1 MFRGYFKNPEATE
14 ASIDADG
21 WFHSGDIGFV
31 RADNHAVQVIDRIK
45 NIFKLSQGE
54 YIAVEKVE
62 NVYLQN
68 ELVDQICVYGDST
81 QNYIVAVVVPKKAKL
96 VDLVQQST
104 LEDSVKQKCFEDL
117 CANHEVR
124 QLVLSELNKTALEAK
139 VGVVRSFDLVVRLR
153 ACPKHP
159 SGAHRVVRQQQH
171 SLSFP
176 EDEAPCHSG
185 DVQGN
190 HQGNVP

>member
-1 MFRGYFKNPEATE
+1 M
-14 ASIDADG
+14 DADG
-21 WFHSGDIGFV
+21 WFHSGDIGFI
-31 RADNHAVQVIDRIK
+31 REDNHAVQVIDRIK

-104 LEDSVKQKCFEDL
+104 LEDSMKQKCFEDL
-117 CANHEVR
+117 CANREVR
-124 QLVLSELNKTALEAK
+124 ELVLSELNKTALEAK
-139 VGVVRSFDLVVRLR
+139 VSVVLLVQRSCLASSVSETSIWN
-153 ACPKHP
+153 PPNGP
-159 SGAHRVVRQQQH
+159 SATTFF
-171 SLSFP
+171 LP
-176 EDEAPCHSG
+176 P
-185 DVQGN
+185 
-190 HQGNVP
+190 

>member
-1 MFRGYFKNPEATE
+1 M
-14 ASIDADG
+14 DADG
-21 WFHSGDIGFV
+21 WFHSGDIGFI
-31 RADNHAVQVIDRIK
+31 REDNHAVQVIDRIK

-117 CANHEVR
+117 CANREVR
-124 QLVLSELNKTALEAK
+124 ELVLSELNKTALEAK
-139 VGVVRSFDLVVRLR
+139 VSVVLLVQRSCLASSV
-153 ACPKHP
+153 
-159 SGAHRVVRQQQH
+159 SET
-171 SLSFP
+171 SI
-176 EDEAPCHSG
+176 
-185 DVQGN
+185 
-190 HQGNVP
+190 